1 MLRIRSWVP
10 LVGACSVVALLA
22 GCQGS
27 ERARVH
33 FSYVVEPERGLPQGM
48 KTITI
53 APAKLGPNT
62 DPKWS
67 DLCATILH
75 GLVNESRNRFGTQV
89 TVSERR
95 DAQVTFDEADLAAA
109 GMSTGKPGSGEQLL
123 AAQGAILS
131 NINVKVELV
140 EGKQRTLTG
149 LFLSGGGGHGYG
161 HGATDIQ
168 TDEVETVTRT
178 MTVQTEFKLVDTANG
193 QVWAHYSPRP
203 YMATDK
209 TEASPIFGSSQT
221 EAELTPQDQ
230 IIASLVEEAATE
242 FISQLMPC
250 KVEVTETVTSS
261 SNANCVQGVKLLR
274 AEMYQDALSH
284 FKLALSES
292 GDDFRAAFGAGVAC
306 EAMGRY
312 PEALQNYQLACAGRD
327 ADMHRQARD
336 RMKTYGSRVRGPA
349 K

>member
-1 MLRIRSWVP
+1 MLRIRAWAP
-10 LVGACSVVALLA
+10 LA
-22 GCQGS
+22 GVCLMVSLPVGCQS
-27 ERARVH
+27 AERARVH

-53 APAKLGPNT
+53 APAKIGPNT

-67 DLCATILH
+67 DLCATTLH
-75 GLVNESRNRFGTQV
+75 SLVNESRNRYGTQV

-109 GMSTGKPGSGEQLL
+109 GMSTGKPGSGGQLL

-140 EGKQRTLTG
+140 QGKQRTLTG

-161 HGATDIQ
+161 GGATDIQ

-193 QVWAHYSPRP
+193 QVWAHYSPRA
-203 YMATDK
+203 YNATDR

-221 EAELTPQDQ
+221 EAALTPQDQ
-230 IIASLVEEAATE
+230 IIMSLVERAATE

-250 KVEVTETVTSS
+250 RVEVIAEVFSS
-261 SNANCVQGVKLLR
+261 SNANCTQGVKFLR
-274 AEMYQDALSH
+274 AEMYQEALSS
-284 FKLALSES
+284 FKLAMSENA
-292 GDDFRAAFGAGVAC
+292 DDYRAAFGAGVAS

-312 PEALQNYQLACAGRD
+312 TEALRNYQLACAGRD
-327 ADMHRQARD
+327 ADTYREARD
-336 RMKTYGSRVRGPA
+336 RMKTYGERVRG
-349 K
+349 